1 MQTLVLITVLYF
13 SLAAF
18 ILLFRDKNTRNA
30 IYLLSKV
37 LLQNFLKKSEIEKFF
52 NEYSPAA
59 KKLYAHC
66 AKFKVKVGFAK
77 TVGAGGISICGIIPS
92 VAVNEKLL
100 EKKSG
105 TNGLLELIL
114 VHELAHVLVDKK
126 TRWTDFSCVIGRKL
140 IFCNI
145 ASEIAAWEKA
155 FLILKELDIKI
166 DDDIFWREAA
176 LRLGTYLRYFTF
188 ICDKIK
194 TPRCPRMLDFLSS
207 EAITKFRNFG
217 QKEYDEIE
225 KMFFHPSDRLNIPEK
240 NFIIE

>member
-1 MQTLVLITVLYF
+1 MQTLVLILILYF
-13 SLAAF
+13 SLIAL
-18 ILLFRDKNTRNA
+18 ILLFRNRNSRNV
-30 IYLLSKV
+30 IYLISKV
-37 LLQNFLKKSEIEKFF
+37 LLQNFLKKSDIEKFF

-66 AKFKVKVGFAK
+66 VESKVKVGFAK
-77 TVGAGGISICGIIPS
+77 SVRVGISILGVIPVI
-92 VAVNEKLL
+92 VANEKFFK
-100 EKKSG
+100 EKSE

-114 VHELAHVLVDKK
+114 VHELAHILVDKK
-126 TRWTDFSCVIGRKL
+126 TRWTNFSCARGKKI

-166 DDDIFWREAA
+166 DADVFWREAA
-176 LRLGTYLRYFTF
+176 LRLGTHLRYFAF
-188 ICDKIK
+188 VCDKIK
-194 TPRCPRMLDFLSS
+194 TPRCPRILDFLSS
-207 EAITKFRNFG
+207 EVITKFRNFS

-225 KMFFHPSDRLNIPEK
+225 KMFFYPQNQLDIPEK